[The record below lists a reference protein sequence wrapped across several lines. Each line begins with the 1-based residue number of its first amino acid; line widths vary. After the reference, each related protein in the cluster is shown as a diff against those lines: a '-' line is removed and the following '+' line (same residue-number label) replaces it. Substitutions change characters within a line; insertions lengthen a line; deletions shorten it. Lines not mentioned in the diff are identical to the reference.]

1 MSERRR
7 AAADAG
13 GDLVPLARL
22 PAGRTGRLHGRDLA
36 QGEACL
42 LAAMGLV
49 EGCRLVVRA
58 SGDPYIVEVRATRIG
73 LARRLAERVLV
84 RVEPEGAP

>member
-1 MSERRR
+1 MPDRTHGAGEARSELIPLVRLAAGR
-7 AAADAG
+7 AA
-13 GDLVPLARL
+13 
-22 PAGRTGRLHGRDLA
+22 RLHGRDLA

-58 SGDPYIVEVRATRIG
+58 SGDPCIVEVRATRIG
-73 LARRLAERVLV
+73 LARRLAERILV
-84 RVEPEGAP
+84 RVEPEVAP

>member
-1 MSERRR
+1 MSEGRR
-7 AAADAG
+7 AAADAPCE
-13 GDLVPLARL
+13 LVPLARL
-22 PAGRTGRLHGRDLA
+22 PAGRAGRLHGRDLA

-84 RVEPEGAP
+84 RVEGEEVP

>member
-1 MSERRR
+1 MPERRGG
-7 AAADAG
+7 AG
-13 GDLVPLARL
+13 EARSELVPLVRL
-22 PAGRTGRLHGRDLA
+22 AAGRAGRLSGRDLA

-58 SGDPYIVEVRATRIG
+58 SGDPYIVEVRSTRIG

-84 RVEPEGAP
+84 RVDAEGAP